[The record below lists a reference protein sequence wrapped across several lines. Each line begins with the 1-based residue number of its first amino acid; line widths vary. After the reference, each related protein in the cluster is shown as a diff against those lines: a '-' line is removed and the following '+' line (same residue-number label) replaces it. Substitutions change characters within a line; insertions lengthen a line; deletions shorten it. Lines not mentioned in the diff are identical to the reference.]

1 VAEEPSTRW
10 RLLDFVLVELIALAL
25 LSAFAVAIGGARAL
39 PWTTA
44 AERDGARFQGAS
56 VAAERAVQAFLT
68 VDYRDLDAEA
78 GRVRA
83 LTTNPF
89 RAQYSLN
96 ATDLRV
102 AAVQARSV
110 SRGTVRAVGV
120 NQVAED
126 AASVLVAADTVVTSS
141 RTKGRKATRD
151 CPRDGASCGRHRFLV
166 SLQRVDGRW
175 LMADL
180 AEAP

>member
-56 VAAERAVQAFLT
+56 VAAE
-68 VDYRDLDAEA
+68 
-78 GRVRA
+78 RVRA